1 MEGHRARRKV
11 QDRVRGT
18 RISIAWLTHA
28 AGVHKRAGGERVG
41 SVVPHAAG
49 LSFCVAPEERGDVRM
64 AGAAVRCTRELKRR
78 GRASWIRVVLKQRI
92 AKAYVAL

>member
-49 LSFCVAPEERGDVRM
+49 LSFGVAPEERGDVGM
-64 AGAAVRCTRELKRR
+64 AGAAVRCPREPKRS
-78 GRASWIRVVLKQRI
+78 GRAPWIRDVLPQRI
-92 AKAYVAL
+92 AEASVAQ